1 MGVFEMDGEIDND
14 FTTAQ
19 VVHIKEVGTYVEG
32 VFVSQE
38 GGRETFSACIQP
50 MSNREIAYLE
60 NGGERISDARKLYIT
75 QSIDGLDLRSRF
87 EFFGQVWKV
96 FEFDSRPEN
105 TYNKIIVA
113 RVDD

>member
-1 MGVFEMDGEIDND
+1 MGIFEMNGEIDND
-14 FTTAQ
+14 FTTTQ
-19 VVHIKEVGTYVEG
+19 VVHIREGGTYVDG

-38 GGRETFSACIQP
+38 AGRETFSACIQP
-50 MSNREIAYLE
+50 VSNREIAFLE
-60 NGGERISDARKLYIT
+60 NGGERISDARTLYIT
-75 QSIDGLDLRSRF
+75 QPINGIDLRSKF

-105 TYNKIIVA
+105 TYYKIIVA